1 MRILY
6 IIDKMH
12 HFAGM
17 ERILSCRL
25 NYLSEHTDYE
35 LYISTYEQNARGLPF
50 ALDESVHYVPIKA
63 PIANRERLSFLKWL
77 GRFYASRRAFYR
89 KFTDLIE
96 KVNPD
101 VIVGTVYSFPVVDVI
116 LKVSC
121 KQHKHF
127 VFESHTKA
135 STVLLSAKGFYNK
148 WVCLICGW
156 MDGHILNSLVKA
168 DAVVS
173 LTEAD
178 AAFWRNYS
186 KRVLIIPNMIT
197 IRPQKVKSYQSKMV
211 VSVGRFSYEKGYD
224 RLIKAWSYLGA
235 SYPDWQLLLVGNGDI
250 KEYDALIRSYGLSA
264 VVHCLPATEHIE
276 EIYSEA
282 SIYAMGSRYEGFGLV
297 LTEAMSCGLPC
308 VAFDCPHGPAEI
320 ISDGEDGFLVPDNHV
335 EAFADN
341 LCRLMADESLRER
354 MGRKAAVNV
363 KRFDVDSV
371 MKCWMD
377 FYKSMNDAS

>member
-35 LYISTYEQNARGLPF
+35 LYISTYEQNGQELPF
-50 ALDESVHYVPIKA
+50 ALDKSVHYVPFDA
-63 PIANRERLSFLKWL
+63 PIANREKLSFFKWL
-77 GRFYASRRAFYR
+77 ERFYASRRAFYR
-89 KFTDLIE
+89 KFTDLVG

-101 VIVGTVYSFPVVDVI
+101 VIVGTVYSFPVVDVM
-116 LKVSC
+116 LEVSC

-127 VFESHTKA
+127 VLESHTKA

-148 WVCLICGW
+148 WVCRICGW
-156 MDGHILNSLVKA
+156 MDGYILNSLVKA

-178 AAFWRNYS
+178 AIFWRGYS
-186 KRVLIIPNMIT
+186 KQVLIIPNMIT
-197 IRPQKVKSYQSKMV
+197 IRPRKVKSYQSKIV
-211 VSVGRFSYEKGYD
+211 VSAGRFSYEKGYD
-224 RLIKAWSYLGA
+224 RLIRAWSLLDA
-235 SYPDWQLLLVGNGDI
+235 SYSDWKLLLIGNGDT
-250 KEYDALIRSYGLSA
+250 KEYDALIRSYSLSA
-264 VVHCLPATEHIE
+264 VVHCFPATEHIE
-276 EIYSEA
+276 EIYAKA

-308 VAFDCPHGPAEI
+308 VSFDCPYGPAEI

-354 MGRKAAVNV
+354 MGRKASVNV
-363 KRFDVDSV
+363 KRFDVDNV
-371 MKCWMD
+371 MKNWMD
-377 FYKSMNDAS
+377 FYKSMDDAS

>member
-35 LYISTYEQNARGLPF
+35 LYISTYEQSGKDLPF
-50 ALDESVHYVPIKA
+50 ALNESVHYLPIDV

-89 KFTDLIE
+89 EFTDLME
-96 KVNPD
+96 EVNPD
-101 VIVGTVYSFPVVDVI
+101 IVVGTVYSFPVVDVM
-116 LKVSC
+116 LEVAC
-121 KQHKHF
+121 KRHKHF
-127 VFESHTKA
+127 VLESHTKA

-148 WVCLICGW
+148 WVCRICGW
-156 MDGHILNSLVKA
+156 MDRYILNSLVKA

-178 AAFWRNYS
+178 AAFWRDFS

-197 IRPQKVKSYQSKMV
+197 IRPREVESYQSKVV
-211 VSVGRFSYEKGYD
+211 VSAGRFSYEKGYD
-224 RLIKAWSYLGA
+224 RLIKAWSLLAAFY
-235 SYPDWQLLLVGNGDI
+235 SDWQLLLVGNGDTE
-250 KEYDALIRSYGLSA
+250 EYDALIHSYGLSA

-276 EIYSEA
+276 EIYAKA
-282 SIYAMGSRYEGFGLV
+282 SVYAMGSRYEGFGLV

-308 VAFDCPHGPAEI
+308 VSFDCPYGPAEI
-320 ISDGEDGFLVPDNHV
+320 INDGEDGFLVPDNHV
-335 EAFADN
+335 EAFADT

-354 MGRKAAVNV
+354 MGRKALINV
-363 KRFDVDSV
+363 KRFDTDNV

-377 FYKSMNDAS
+377 FYKAMNDAG